1 MLVSKVDEKFMKN
14 HSVEIRVRD
23 LVLGVL
29 IALCLVLAFVPRPGR
44 LQFFIPESSQ
54 SYGNTDRVLSVTADM
69 DGRERTGKEGKTATD
84 DACIEVSLG
93 SKQADSVT
101 VTSENES
108 IGAYYYWGVQWI
120 KYFDTDSLS
129 SYAEKS
135 FSHPENE
142 YFTDMTLP
150 ELVAKYADKML
161 IFSVKGNGKTGFTEE
176 MDAALKSVGIT
187 TTPLDGKVNDSY
199 VAYAYDGKTYS
210 YVGRES
216 DTHYESINGHRFYMT
231 SAGIYDGN
239 RSSILIDGKNVSGN
253 RNGLNVMVYDP
264 DEGKL
269 IDSVTY
275 NTNST
280 DVTMTRN
287 DEAFYTVYSTVINSS
302 FLEQLQVRY
311 DQVAAVFRMVYL
323 AGAAALIVLWLDLRN
338 MDRVLSSGKPMKTWT
353 LVLKQIP
360 VLLFMTLPGLM
371 WVGYQYLIA
380 EFSDV
385 SIDQLIFH
393 TNTNLNGT
401 NWGDFKD
408 LFIELGTVGGILL
421 GIGIVLL
428 LIFIHLKKNPEK
440 GKWTV
445 RIRWIYGLRWATV
458 IAGIV
463 VGAIVIDSFWWRY
476 SVYDYLTNQNINAE
490 VFDEYYVDPST
501 ASITFPEEKKNLIY
515 IFMESMEISAADESV
530 GGGKTFNAIPELT
543 DLALANNCF
552 NGSSSTTLNG
562 GIPLTNGTWTIAGI
576 VSQTSGLP
584 LKLSNSFSNKRGNIS
599 EFLPGATTLGDIL
612 EKQGYNQEFLLG
624 SDAEFGNRA
633 EYFTQ
638 HGDYTIH
645 DYYYA
650 KNQGLIPWNYFVW
663 WGYEDAKLFEFAK
676 DDATQL
682 ASQDEPFNLTILTVD
697 THFTNG
703 WLCEDCPDTYAD
715 QYSNVLACSS
725 KKVSEFVQWVQQQPW
740 GKDTVIV
747 LSGDHLCMDDNYYSD
762 MPEGYQRKT
771 YVNIINGAKEKPAE
785 KRTFATI
792 DLFPTTLSALGADIE
807 GDRLGLG
814 TDLYSD
820 TETLLELKGK
830 DYMDN
835 QFSMHSDFYNE
846 NILYG
851 NP

>member
-1 MLVSKVDEKFMKN
+1 MVKNEKKSGTGITF
-14 HSVEIRVRD
+14 RD
-23 LVLGVL
+23 LAIGTLVVV
-29 IALCLVLAFVPRPGR
+29 CLVLAFVPRPGR
-44 LQFFIPESSQ
+44 LQFFIPASNQ
-54 SYGNTDRVLSVTADM
+54 SYGDKDRVLSVMADV
-69 DGRERTGKEGKTATD
+69 DGQKREGKEGSTATK
-84 DACIEVSLG
+84 DACIEISLG

-101 VTSENES
+101 VTSENEA
-108 IGAYYYWGVQWI
+108 IGAYYYWGLQWI
-120 KYFDTDSLS
+120 KYFDHDSLAP
-129 SYAEKS
+129 YAEQS
-135 FSHPENE
+135 FSHPDND

-150 ELVAKYADKML
+150 ELVDKYADQML
-161 IFSVKGNGKTGFTEE
+161 IFSVKGNGKTGFSKK
-176 MDAALKSVGIT
+176 MDDALRSIGIT
-187 TTPLDGKVNDSY
+187 STPLDGRVNDSY
-199 VAYAYDGKTYS
+199 IAYAYQGKTYS

-239 RSSILIDGKNVSGN
+239 RSSILIDGTNVSGN

-264 DEGKL
+264 VEGKL
-269 IDSVTY
+269 IDSVTF

-287 DEAFYTVYSTVINSS
+287 DDAFYTVYSMTVKVS
-302 FLEQLQVRY
+302 FFEQLQVRY
-311 DQVAAVFRMVYL
+311 HQVTMAFRFVYL
-323 AGAAALIVLWLDLRN
+323 AGALALVLLWLDLRS
-338 MDRVLSSGKPMKTWT
+338 MDRVLASEAPMKTWT

-360 VLLFMTLPGLM
+360 VLFIMVLPGLM
-371 WVGYQYLIA
+371 AVGYQYLIS

-385 SIDQLIFH
+385 SIDQLVFH
-393 TNTNLNGT
+393 MNTNLNGT
-401 NWGDFKD
+401 NWGDFKG
-408 LFIELGTVGGILL
+408 LFIQLGTVGGILL
-421 GIGIVLL
+421 GSGIVLL
-428 LIFIHLKKNPEK
+428 LLFIYLKKNPQK
-440 GKWTV
+440 GKWKL
-445 RIRWIYGLRWATV
+445 RIRWIYGIRWAAV
-458 IAGIV
+458 VASIV
-463 VGAIVIDSFWWRY
+463 AGAIVVDNFWWRY

-490 VFDEYYVDPST
+490 VFDQYYVDPST
-501 ASITFPEEKKNLIY
+501 ANITFPEEKKNLIY

-552 NGSSSTTLNG
+552 NGASSTTLNG

-584 LKLSNSFSNKRGNIS
+584 LKLSNSFSNQRGNIS
-599 EFLPGATTLGDIL
+599 EFLPGAMTLGDIL
-612 EKQGYNQEFLLG
+612 EQQGYNQEFLLG
-624 SDAEFGNRA
+624 SDAEFGNRR

-638 HGDYTIH
+638 HGNYTIH
-645 DYYYA
+645 DYYWA

-676 DDATQL
+676 TDASQL
-682 ASQDEPFNLTILTVD
+682 AEQEQPFNLTILTVD

-762 MPEGYQRKT
+762 MPQGYQRKT
-771 YVNIINGAKEKPAE
+771 YVNIINGAKQKPEE

-792 DLFPTTLSALGADIE
+792 DMFPTTLSALGAEIE
-807 GDRLGLG
+807 GDRLGVG

-820 TETLLELKGK
+820 TQTLVELKGK

-851 NP
+851 KH